1 MFTTNLSKHS
11 ENLTYSERKIANLLM
26 KRYIEEQESEVLG
39 SEEIAKNVE
48 CGQSTVIRF
57 SQKLGYSSYRLMILD
72 LIKESLWRDESKIE
86 KDEPVNESMIK
97 LQQQYNQS
105 IIDVMTFNTDE
116 NIDRCVELI
125 EHSKMTLCYGLRGS
139 YSIASALYYRLR
151 DSGMGAFCTESV
163 YDAMSILNAMDEND
177 VVVIISISGET
188 KESVTVAQ
196 AAKKRNVKIIS
207 ITGNQYN
214 TVYSLSTVTLVC
226 AELDLHIKRFNLVN
240 RCSLLYL
247 VDIIFLRLWH
257 KNEEKMIGRANELAD
272 ELSEFRH
279 EDKNKMRMRY

>member
-1 MFTTNLSKHS
+1 
-11 ENLTYSERKIANLLM
+11 
-26 KRYIEEQESEVLG
+26 
-39 SEEIAKNVE
+39 
-48 CGQSTVIRF
+48 
-57 SQKLGYSSYRLMILD
+57 MILD

-86 KDEPVNESMIK
+86 KNEPISESMIK

-105 IIDVMTFNTDE
+105 IIDVMTYNSDKS
-116 NIDRCVELI
+116 IDKCVELM
-125 EHSKMTLCYGLRGS
+125 ECSKLVLCYGLRGS

-163 YDAMSILNAMDEND
+163 YDAISVLNAMDEKD
-177 VVVIISISGET
+177 TVVIISISGET
-188 KESVTVAQ
+188 KESIAVAQ
-196 AAKKRNVKIIS
+196 AAKKRNINIIS

-257 KNEEKMIGRANELAD
+257 KNEEKMIEQANELA
-272 ELSEFRH
+272 SEVNTFRH
-279 EDKNKMRMRY
+279 EDEDKMRMRY